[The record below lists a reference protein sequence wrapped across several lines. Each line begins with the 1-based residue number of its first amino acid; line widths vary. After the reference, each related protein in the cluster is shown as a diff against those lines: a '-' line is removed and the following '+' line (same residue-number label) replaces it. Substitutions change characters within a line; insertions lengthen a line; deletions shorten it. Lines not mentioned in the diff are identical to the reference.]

1 MNRLNSK
8 GQSLAIFVIF
18 VPVFIMI
25 GTLVV
30 DVSFARYNV
39 RKLDNINNARF
50 ACDDASNFLLT
61 KSYDCVFVDP
71 PRKGLDNKVIKALI
85 NSHPKKI
92 IYISCDVSTL
102 ARDLNILKNYFNIDS
117 IDFVDMFPRTFHV
130 ETVCALS
137 FKK

>member
-1 MNRLNSK
+1 N
-8 GQSLAIFVIF
+8 
-18 VPVFIMI
+18 
-25 GTLVV
+25 
-30 DVSFARYNV
+30 
-39 RKLDNINNARF
+39 NINNARF
-50 ACDDASNFLLT
+50 VCDDASNFLLK